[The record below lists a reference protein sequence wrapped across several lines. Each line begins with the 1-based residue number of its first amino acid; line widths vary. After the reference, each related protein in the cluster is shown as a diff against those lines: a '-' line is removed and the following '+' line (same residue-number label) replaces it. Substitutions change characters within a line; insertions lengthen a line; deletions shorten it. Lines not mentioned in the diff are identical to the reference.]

1 MSENFENE
9 LRRALRPVDAPAGF
23 TDRVMRALPARRA
36 PATAFTP
43 VPHEMHQYPAQR
55 LMKRF
60 GIPLAF
66 AAALVL
72 SIVLGQRVADVQERR
87 MAEEREAAG
96 LAASRELMQAL
107 HVTSQKLDL
116 AYQAVKTPPP
126 SAGDEE
132 NRT

>member
-1 MSENFENE
+1 MSESFENE

-23 TDRVMRALPARRA
+23 TERVLRALPAEREPA
-36 PATAFTP
+36 PPA
-43 VPHEMHQYPAQR
+43 VQQYPAQR

-72 SIVLGQRVADVQERR
+72 SIVLGQHVADVQQQR

-126 SAGDEE
+126 PAGDEE

>member
-9 LRRALRPVDAPAGF
+9 LRRALRPVDAPTGF
-23 TDRVMRALPARRA
+23 TERVMRALPAKREPA
-36 PATAFTP
+36 PT
-43 VPHEMHQYPAQR
+43 VNEVPAQR
-55 LMKRF
+55 MMKRF
-60 GIPLAF
+60 GIPMAF

-72 SIVLGQRVADVQERR
+72 SVVLGQHVADVQERR

-116 AYQAVKTPPP
+116 AYEAVQRPAPEP
-126 SAGDEE
+126 AAEEE
-132 NRT
+132 NRS

>member
-9 LRRALRPVDAPAGF
+9 LRRALRPVDAPEGF
-23 TDRVMRALPARRA
+23 TERVMRALPAQRDPVLPPVVNQQ
-36 PATAFTP
+36 PA
-43 VPHEMHQYPAQR
+43 YR
-55 LMKRF
+55 LVKRF
-60 GIPLAF
+60 GIPMAF

-72 SIVLGQRVADVQERR
+72 SVLLGMHVARVQDQR

-116 AYQAVKTPPP
+116 AYQAVKTPPSP
-126 SAGDEE
+126 AGDEE

>member
-23 TDRVMRALPARRA
+23 TERVMRALPAQRDPA
-36 PATAFTP
+36 PP
-43 VPHEMHQYPAQR
+43 VVELTAQR
-55 LMKRF
+55 RYKRF
-60 GIPLAF
+60 AIPMTF

-72 SIVLGQRVADVQERR
+72 SVVLAQHVADVTQRR
-87 MAEEREAAG
+87 VAAEQEAAG
-96 LAASRELMQAL
+96 IAASRELMQAL
-107 HVTSQKLDL
+107 HVTSKKLDL

-126 SAGDEE
+126 PAGAEE

>member
-23 TDRVMRALPARRA
+23 AERVLRALPATREPA
-36 PATAFTP
+36 PVSASP
-43 VPHEMHQYPAQR
+43 PAR
-55 LMKRF
+55 VKRF

-72 SIVLGQRVADVQERR
+72 SVVLGQHVAQVQERR

-126 SAGDEE
+126 AGDEE
-132 NRT
+132 NPT

>member
-1 MSENFENE
+1 MSENFERE

-23 TDRVMRALPARRA
+23 TERVVRALPAQREPAPPVADLAVRRG
-36 PATAFTP
+36 
-43 VPHEMHQYPAQR
+43 
-55 LMKRF
+55 MKRF
-60 GIPLAF
+60 AIPLAF

-72 SIVLGQRVADVQERR
+72 SVVLGQHVADVQKLRIAREQ
-87 MAEEREAAG
+87 EAAG
-96 LAASRELMQAL
+96 IAASRELMQAL

-126 SAGDEE
+126 PAGDEE

>member
-23 TDRVMRALPARRA
+23 TERVMRALPARREPLA
-36 PATAFTP
+36 
-43 VPHEMHQYPAQR
+43 VNQMPAQR
-55 LMKRF
+55 MMKRF
-60 GIPLAF
+60 AIPLSF

-72 SIVLGQRVADVQERR
+72 SVVLGLHVAEVQKDR
-87 MAEEREAAG
+87 MTAEREAAG
-96 LAASRELMQAL
+96 RAASLELMQAL

-126 SAGDEE
+126 PAGDEE

>member
-23 TDRVMRALPARRA
+23 TERVLRALPTQRE
-36 PATAFTP
+36 PAA
-43 VPHEMHQYPAQR
+43 VSQLPAQR
-55 LMKRF
+55 MMKRF
-60 GIPLAF
+60 AIPMSF

-72 SIVLGQRVADVQERR
+72 SVVLGMHVAAVQKQRIA
-87 MAEEREAAG
+87 AEQEAAG

-116 AYQAVKTPPP
+116 AYQAVKAPPP
-126 SAGDEE
+126 PAGDEE

>member
-1 MSENFENE
+1 MSENFERE

-23 TDRVMRALPARRA
+23 TERVMRALPAQREPA
-36 PATAFTP
+36 P
-43 VPHEMHQYPAQR
+43 VLESSPAQR
-55 LMKRF
+55 RMKRF
-60 GIPLAF
+60 AVPIAF

-72 SIVLGQRVADVQERR
+72 SVVLGQHVADVQKERI
-87 MAEEREAAG
+87 AQQQEAAG
-96 LAASRELMQAL
+96 IAASRELMQAL

-126 SAGDEE
+126 PAGDEE

>member
-23 TDRVMRALPARRA
+23 TERVMRALPAQREST
-36 PATAFTP
+36 PA
-43 VPHEMHQYPAQR
+43 HQLPAHR
-55 LMKRF
+55 MMKRF
-60 GIPLAF
+60 GIPIAF

-72 SIVLGQRVADVQERR
+72 SVVLGQHVAEVQDQR

-116 AYQAVKTPPP
+116 AYQAVKVPLSP
-126 SAGDEE
+126 AGDEE

>member
-23 TDRVMRALPARRA
+23 TERLMRALPAQRE
-36 PATAFTP
+36 PASP
-43 VPHEMHQYPAQR
+43 EVHQYAAQR

-60 GIPLAF
+60 AIPMAF

-72 SIVLGQRVADVQERR
+72 SIVLGQHVADVQERR

-126 SAGDEE
+126 PADDEE

>member
-1 MSENFENE
+1 MSENFETE

-23 TDRVMRALPARRA
+23 TERVMRALPAQRE
-36 PATAFTP
+36 PALP
-43 VPHEMHQYPAQR
+43 VENLPSPHR
-55 LMKRF
+55 VKRF
-60 GIPLAF
+60 AIPLAF

-72 SIVLGQRVADVQERR
+72 SVVLGQHVAEVQKERVAREQ
-87 MAEEREAAG
+87 EAAG
-96 LAASRELMQAL
+96 IAASRELMQAL

-126 SAGDEE
+126 PAGDEE

>member
-23 TDRVMRALPARRA
+23 TERVMRALPAQRDPA
-36 PATAFTP
+36 PP
-43 VPHEMHQYPAQR
+43 VEELPAQR
-55 LMKRF
+55 RYKRF
-60 GIPLAF
+60 AIPMAF

-72 SIVLGQRVADVQERR
+72 SVVLAQHVADVTQQRVA
-87 MAEEREAAG
+87 AEQEAAG
-96 LAASRELMQAL
+96 IAASRELMQAL

-126 SAGDEE
+126 PAGDEE

>member
-23 TDRVMRALPARRA
+23 TERVMRALPAQREPA
-36 PATAFTP
+36 PPAEEPA
-43 VPHEMHQYPAQR
+43 AQR
-55 LMKRF
+55 GYKRF
-60 GIPLAF
+60 AVPMAF

-72 SIVLGQRVADVQERR
+72 SVVLAQHVADVTRDRVAADQQ
-87 MAEEREAAG
+87 AAG
-96 LAASRELMQAL
+96 MAASRELMQAL
-107 HVTSQKLDL
+107 HVTSKKLDL

-126 SAGDEE
+126 PAGDEE

>member
-9 LRRALRPVDAPAGF
+9 LRRALRPIDAPAGF
-23 TDRVMRALPARRA
+23 TERVMRSL
-36 PATAFTP
+36 
-43 VPHEMHQYPAQR
+43 PAQR
-55 LMKRF
+55 DPAPPAAELPAQRRYQRF
-60 GIPLAF
+60 AIPAAF

-72 SIVLGQRVADVQERR
+72 SVMLGQRVANVQQTRIA
-87 MAEEREAAG
+87 AEQEAAG

-107 HVTSQKLDL
+107 HVTSKKLDL

-126 SAGDEE
+126 PAGDEE

>member
-23 TDRVMRALPARRA
+23 TDRVMRALPAQRA
-36 PATAFTP
+36 PAPAEIRDTP
-43 VPHEMHQYPAQR
+43 AR
-55 LMKRF
+55 RRFKRF
-60 GIPLAF
+60 GIPAAF

-72 SIVLGQRVADVQERR
+72 SVVLGQRVA
-87 MAEEREAAG
+87 EEQKIHNEQQAG
-96 LAASRELMQAL
+96 LAASRELMEAL
-107 HVTSQKLDL
+107 KVTSQKLDL

-126 SAGDEE
+126 PAGDEE

>member
-23 TDRVMRALPARRA
+23 TERVMRALPARREPALA
-36 PATAFTP
+36 PVVSEP
-43 VPHEMHQYPAQR
+43 PARR

-60 GIPLAF
+60 GIPMAF

-72 SIVLGQRVADVQERR
+72 SVILGQHVADVQDRR

-116 AYQAVKTPPP
+116 AYQAVKSPPP
-126 SAGDEE
+126 PAGDEE

>member
-23 TDRVMRALPARRA
+23 TERLMRALPAEREPA
-36 PATAFTP
+36 PVVNAA
-43 VPHEMHQYPAQR
+43 PAQR

-60 GIPLAF
+60 AIPMSF

-72 SIVLGQRVADVQERR
+72 SVVLGMHVADVQKQRLA
-87 MAEEREAAG
+87 AEQEAAG

-116 AYQAVKTPPP
+116 AYQAVKSPPP
-126 SAGDEE
+126 AVDEE

>member
-23 TDRVMRALPARRA
+23 TERVMRALPASREPEGVRPA
-36 PATAFTP
+36 P
-43 VPHEMHQYPAQR
+43 VQHR
-55 LMKRF
+55 LKRF
-60 GIPLAF
+60 AVPMAF

-72 SIVLGQRVADVQERR
+72 SVLLGQHVAQVQDQR
-87 MAEEREAAG
+87 MADEQRAAG

-116 AYQAVKTPPP
+116 AYQAVQSPPP
-126 SAGDEE
+126 AAGDEE

>member
-23 TDRVMRALPARRA
+23 TERVMRALPEKRE
-36 PATAFTP
+36 PTI
-43 VPHEMHQYPAQR
+43 VSQEPAQR
-55 LMKRF
+55 MMKRF
-60 GIPLAF
+60 AIPMAF

-72 SIVLGQRVADVQERR
+72 SVILGQHVAQVQDQR
-87 MAEEREAAG
+87 MADEQRAAG

-107 HVTSQKLDL
+107 HVTSKKLDL
-116 AYQAVKTPPP
+116 AYQAVQAPPP
-126 SAGDEE
+126 AGDEE